1 VAEQKLFVIYLEQR
15 MRASQGT
22 FHANPDYDL
31 WCGWSEM
38 QRDLTEIK
46 EPAAEIRRSRGSGG
60 QGDGPEAQRV
70 GAKIKAGAAAP
81 LRQGPSGLCFRPP
94 GPLRSARKAR
104 FPRCSA

>member
-1 VAEQKLFVIYLEQR
+1 MPTPI
-15 MRASQGT
+15 T
-22 FHANPDYDL
+22 IL

-70 GAKIKAGAAAP
+70 GAKIKGRSSRAAP
-81 LRQGPSGLCFRPP
+81 AGSFWPMLQA
-94 GPLRSARKAR
+94 ARASTK
-104 FPRCSA
+104 CSQSEVSTL